1 MFIFEPFYCEKH
13 SEMYNLV
20 RFIVLSVIQ
29 QKWAGNMRD
38 LDYNATLEKLFTP
51 SIVATL
57 TKIHEGKGILPLASV
72 TGQDTLEKL
81 NEIAK
86 TRDAGASCRLEGIK
100 VTEKHLRELLEGKE
114 KANTDADKAV
124 LAYRS
129 VLETIDNSYSTLR
142 ISPAIILQ
150 LHSDLFRYSSEVKSI
165 GKWRGGDRARAASY
179 GQTSF
184 MPQDGPARYHGI
196 ATDLVSAPDVPAMM
210 RELCNAYNNAL
221 KDNVYSPL
229 LASIIFLLDFICIH
243 PFDMG
248 TGEMARLLAILMFDK
263 TGFTVGRYISIDAEI
278 EATQD
283 EYFESMK
290 ESAKGWDQADN
301 DYTPFVEYML
311 GVILRCYDE
320 LSERTSALSVRGS
333 NEKTI
338 RHYFQSI
345 DEPVSKIEILEAN
358 PMMSQKT
365 LERILQKMQKEHSIE
380 KVGAARATRY
390 QRVVRQIPM

>member
-1 MFIFEPFYCEKH
+1 
-13 SEMYNLV
+13 
-20 RFIVLSVIQ
+20 
-29 QKWAGNMRD
+29 MRD
-38 LDYNATLEKLFTP
+38 LDYNVTLQKLFTP
-51 SIVATL
+51 GIVATL
-57 TKIHEGKGILPLASV
+57 TKIHEGKGILPIASV
-72 TGQDTLEKL
+72 TGHDTLEKL

-100 VTEKHLRELLEGKE
+100 VTEKHLRELLDGKE
-114 KANTDADKAV
+114 KPSTDADKAV
-124 LAYRS
+124 LGYRS

-142 ISPAIILQ
+142 VSPAIILQ
-150 LHSDLFRYSSEVKSI
+150 LHNDLFRYANDVKGV

-184 MPQDGPARYHGI
+184 MPSDGSARYHGI
-196 ATDLVSAPDVPAMM
+196 RTDLVSAPDVPAMM

-221 KDNVYSPL
+221 RDETYSPL

-243 PFDMG
+243 PFDEG
-248 TGEMARLLAILMFDK
+248 TGRMARLLAILMFDK
-263 TGFTVGRYISIDAEI
+263 TDFTVGRYVSIDSEI
-278 EATQD
+278 ESTQ
-283 EYFESMK
+283 EQYFESMK
-290 ESAKGWDQADN
+290 QSSQGWETGEN

-320 LSERTSALSVRGS
+320 LIDRTSALSVRGS

>member
-1 MFIFEPFYCEKH
+1 
-13 SEMYNLV
+13 
-20 RFIVLSVIQ
+20 
-29 QKWAGNMRD
+29 MRD
-38 LDYNATLEKLFTP
+38 LDYDSTLQKLFTP
-51 SIVATL
+51 GIVATL
-57 TKIHEGKGILPLASV
+57 TQIHEGKGILPIASV
-72 TGQDTLEKL
+72 TGHDTLEKL

-100 VTEKHLRELLEGKE
+100 VTEKHLRELLDGKE
-114 KANTDADKAV
+114 RANSDADKAV
-124 LAYRS
+124 LGYRS

-150 LHSDLFRYSSEVKSI
+150 LHSDLFRYADDVKSV

-184 MPQDGPARYHGI
+184 MPSDGPVKYHGI
-196 ATDLVSAPDVPAMM
+196 RTDLVSAPDV
-210 RELCNAYNNAL
+210 
-221 KDNVYSPL
+221 L
-229 LASIIFLLDFICIH
+229 LSGNETGLLLLDFICIY
-243 PFDMG
+243 PFDDG
-248 TGEMARLLAILMFDK
+248 TGRMSRLLASLMFDK
-263 TGFTVGRYISIDAEI
+263 IDFTVGRYVSIDSEL

-283 EYFESMK
+283 EYFGTMK
-290 ESAKGWDQADN
+290 ASAEGWETGDN

-311 GVILRCYDE
+311 GVILKCYDE
-320 LSERTSALSVRGS
+320 LTERTSALSVRGS

-338 RHYFQSI
+338 RQYFQSI
-345 DEPVSKIEILEAN
+345 EEPVSKIEILEAN

>member
-1 MFIFEPFYCEKH
+1 
-13 SEMYNLV
+13 
-20 RFIVLSVIQ
+20 
-29 QKWAGNMRD
+29 MRD
-38 LDYNATLEKLFTP
+38 LDYDSTLQKLFTP
-51 SIVATL
+51 GIVATL
-57 TKIHEGKGILPLASV
+57 TQIHEGKGILPIASV
-72 TGQDTLEKL
+72 TGHDTLEKL

-100 VTEKHLRELLEGKE
+100 VTEKHLRELLDGKE
-114 KANTDADKAV
+114 RANSDADKAV
-124 LAYRS
+124 LGYRS

-150 LHSDLFRYSSEVKSI
+150 LHSDLFRYADDVKSV
-165 GKWRGGDRARAASY
+165 GKWRGGGRARAASY

-184 MPQDGPARYHGI
+184 MPSDGPVKYHGI
-196 ATDLVSAPDVPAMM
+196 RTDLVSAPDVPAMM

-221 KDNVYSPL
+221 RDKVYSPL
-229 LASIIFLLDFICIH
+229 LASIIFLLDFICIY
-243 PFDMG
+243 PFDDG
-248 TGEMARLLAILMFDK
+248 TGRMSRLLASLMFDK
-263 TGFTVGRYISIDAEI
+263 IDFTVGRYVSIDSEL

-283 EYFESMK
+283 EYFGTMK
-290 ESAKGWDQADN
+290 ASAEGWETGDN

-311 GVILRCYDE
+311 GVILKCYGE
-320 LSERTSALSVRGS
+320 LTERTSALSVRGS

-338 RHYFQSI
+338 RQYFQSI
-345 DEPVSKIEILEAN
+345 EEPVSKIEILEAN